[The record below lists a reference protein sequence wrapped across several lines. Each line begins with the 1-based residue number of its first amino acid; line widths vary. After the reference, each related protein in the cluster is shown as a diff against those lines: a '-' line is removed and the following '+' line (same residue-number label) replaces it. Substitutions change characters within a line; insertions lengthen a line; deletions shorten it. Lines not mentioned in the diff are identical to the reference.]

1 MSINFETIKNQAV
14 DYCKHF
20 SKQAGQVAGSTKNYG
35 IKFFKGANEFFK
47 KIFNIFQENIEKGL
61 RIARK
66 YAEKNLKVL
75 KEYTVKGLNIAK
87 SLSAKGLNLAR
98 KSPAIIQDKTRKIVA
113 FSSAKLH
120 NPHYACPV
128 VVITNIILLQIV
140 FKAVDLL
147 YDKVQETCIREE
159 NLTKDQKDKKDL
171 AFLALAIASL
181 VGLHTTFKR
190 ILKPNI
196 SVSKY
201 ALICIATSCAQIG
214 FQLLRAEFRQS

>member
-61 RIARK
+61 RIAKK
-66 YAEKNLKVL
+66 YAEKKINFLKV
-75 KEYTVKGLNIAK
+75 YIFKGLNIAK
-87 SLSAKGLNLAR
+87 SLSAKGINFAR

-113 FSSAKLH
+113 FSSAKLQ
-120 NPHYACPV
+120 NPRYAYPV
-128 VVITNIILLQIV
+128 VAITNMILLQIV
-140 FKAVDLL
+140 FNAGDLL
-147 YDKVQETCIREE
+147 HDKVEETCIREE
-159 NLTKDQKDKKDL
+159 NLTEDQKNKKDV

-181 VGLHTTFKR
+181 VGLHTAFRR

-196 SVSKY
+196 SASKY
-201 ALICIATSCAQIG
+201 ALVCVATSCAQIG
-214 FQLLRAEFRQS
+214 FQLLRAELR